1 MASTKRVGTTP
12 RACRTERAQRRTE
25 PGRARTAFI
34 STSKELYR
42 SCIGRIDA
50 MGQTTAGIRE
60 LKNHLSAYL
69 RKVKAGETITITDR
83 GTPVGRIVPARER
96 IVSVG
101 ERDERTLEEKMQA
114 LQDAGLAE
122 WSGTKL
128 QPREPVTENKG
139 DRMISDLL
147 LEDRR

>member
-1 MASTKRVGTTP
+1 
-12 RACRTERAQRRTE
+12 
-25 PGRARTAFI
+25 
-34 STSKELYR
+34 
-42 SCIGRIDA
+42 